1 MSEASKLSVPDDAVM
16 ERIRRARAVLLE
28 AKGAKPIDPAEAAD
42 APDAKW
48 AHLSDSPSFAN
59 VP

>member
-1 MSEASKLSVPDDAVM
+1 MAEASKLSVPDDAVM

-28 AKGAKPIDPAEAAD
+28 TKGAKPLDPAEPANG
-42 APDAKW
+42 PDEKW
-48 AHLSDSPSFAN
+48 AHLGDSPSFAN